1 MPVGPAVKIHFLGN
15 KFVLTGSFSSYTAL
29 HVTLFNKAAIT
40 LISMVCIIIIFV
52 SLDHYWSV

>member
-40 LISMVCIIIIFV
+40 LISMVCIYIIIIFV
-52 SLDHYWSV
+52 DS